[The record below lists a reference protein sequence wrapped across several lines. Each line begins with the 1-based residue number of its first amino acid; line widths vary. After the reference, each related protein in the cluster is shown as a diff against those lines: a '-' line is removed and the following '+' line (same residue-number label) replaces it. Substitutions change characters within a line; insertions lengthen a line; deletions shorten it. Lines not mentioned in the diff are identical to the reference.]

1 MIILVVI
8 VNSVEGRP
16 PKLYGLF
23 DNMGSS
29 QAFSGMM
36 VVNNPLIWLLV
47 SNIFHESSP
56 TWGRFP
62 I

>member
-1 MIILVVI
+1 M
-8 VNSVEGRP
+8 NSVEGRP

-36 VVNNPLIWLLV
+36 VVNHPLIWLV
-47 SNIFHESSP
+47 ATQIFFMNLP
-56 TWGRFP
+56 LTWGRFP